1 MVALSEMSRGALR
14 KELRVAQAFPCGNF
28 KQINRIKYWL
38 AKRKPRAK
46 VEVKFEMAVKPRA
59 YVDD

>member
-1 MVALSEMSRGALR
+1 MVALSEMSKEALVR
-14 KELRVAQAFPCGNF
+14 ELRIAQASGGTTEWIR
-28 KQINRIKYWL
+28 QIKFQL

-46 VEVKFEMAVKPRA
+46 VEVKFIPAVKPRA